1 MKQIHKEVGV
11 FPQYV
16 KRCTAIVDEL
26 LEAMALLVATIDDV
40 SHVRRQHK
48 RRSVAFKVSEHLR
61 VAKKFA
67 EVNMKQ
73 VPALCDHDVVIV
85 TIANAEK
92 VGGDTV
98 AGTRRCE
105 VADGLQ
111 QFKTAFVPT
120 TRFRRHFNCM

>member
-1 MKQIHKEVGV
+1 MYINSNDIQTYKLKQIHKEVGV
-11 FPQYV
+11 FPQDV
-16 KRCTAIVDEL
+16 KRCTAVVDEL
-26 LEAMALLVATIDDV
+26 LEAMTLLVATIDDV

-48 RRSVAFKVSEHLR
+48 WRSVAFKVPEHLR

-73 VPALCDHDVVIV
+73 VSALCDHYVVIV

-98 AGTRRCE
+98 AGARRCE
-105 VADGLQ
+105 VADSL
-111 QFKTAFVPT
+111 
-120 TRFRRHFNCM
+120 